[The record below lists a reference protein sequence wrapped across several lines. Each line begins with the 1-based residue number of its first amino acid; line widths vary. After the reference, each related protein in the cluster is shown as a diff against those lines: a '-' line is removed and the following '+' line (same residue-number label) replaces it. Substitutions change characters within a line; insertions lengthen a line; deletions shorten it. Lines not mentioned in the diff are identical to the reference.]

1 MGLFSKATTEE
12 RLEKANQYVRDSKEK
27 KAAKLFEE
35 LAQEGVQE
43 AQMMLAKSYCTGV
56 GVEGKDYGKAISWMQ
71 KAAEE
76 SVHGPSNLTAQ
87 CLNYLGEYYLD
98 EKMAVPDVKKA
109 IACYER
115 SSAIGSLES
124 NYYGCKSQVELGRLY
139 LEGNLVEKDVEKAR
153 VLLEEVEKIGNTKA
167 CKLLGL
173 LYKNEYG
180 ETEKGNQFL
189 NKARRR

>member
-12 RLEKANQYVRDSKEK
+12 RLEKANQYVRESKEK
-27 KAAKLFEE
+27 KAVKLFEE

-43 AQMMLAKSYCTGV
+43 AQMELGKRYCTGV

-76 SVHGPSNLTAQ
+76 NAHGLTDLTSR

-109 IACYER
+109 IACYDR
-115 SSAIGSLES
+115 SRAIGNLES
-124 NYYGCKSQVELGRLY
+124 NYYGRLAQVELGRLY
-139 LEGNLVEKDVEKAR
+139 LEGSMVEKDVEKAR
-153 VLLEEVEKIGNTKA
+153 MLLEEVEKVGNKKA
-167 CKLLGL
+167 CELLGL

-180 ETEKGNQFL
+180 EIEKGNQFL
-189 NKARRR
+189 NKARKH